1 VLPPCV
7 DATAACDAP
16 SDVAWRW
23 RSVHGAGRDEVFI
36 SRDDINATTDVGSG
50 KTFRVAV
57 HAWSRHGATF
67 TIRAFEVQASRAL
80 AAPQKTAL
88 DALFDKCCADAS
100 TTCNENW
107 RTYRTNGTDP
117 CHAPF
122 GVRCA
127 ASGEIVE
134 LDLSGEAMACELR
147 AADFA
152 AFGSSLERLNLRN
165 NRNVTL
171 PGESSTFGVLGALTN
186 LKSID
191 VSFTSLA
198 YARALDDLCAGA
210 SASLIEITATA
221 TNIQGAVPACVLAMP
236 NLQTINLAHNY
247 LNGTL
252 PDLPLATPMRYVSL
266 GTQYSTTAITG
277 SIPSSYASSPTL
289 EFLFLNNLALSGS
302 IPDSFANSR
311 LRELSLKANNLT
323 GVIPSSLAAEPYLL
337 SIDLSGNNLSG
348 EVPAGLYDNPNRT
361 YVDLSGNALTKLS
374 VTSAHANPGAS
385 LEYLNAAYNDI
396 DERGVPETLTTL
408 SGLKVLLLFKNH
420 LHGPMLSATT
430 TPTWDL
436 RYLDASYNELSGDV
450 PDATHFGRIFTG
462 GSGWWGDNALG
473 LSRNAFTNAPEWVED
488 YANVRN
494 LRVGFMNNPVACPL
508 PTSLI
513 GRDVLAINCDFGE
526 NQGSPASNGV
536 ELYIEDDSSQEV
548 SSKTGRTPLNGGMLA
563 IVMVLIA
570 LGMSSGVGVGILMY
584 RKRAIRR
591 AVAFRPFQ
599 DVEMTTSG
607 Y

>member
-1 VLPPCV
+1 MLPPCV
-7 DATAACDAP
+7 DATAACNAP

-23 RSVHGAGRDEVFI
+23 QSVHGAGSDEVFI
-36 SRDDINATTDVGSG
+36 SRDDINATTDVGHG

-67 TIRAFEVQASRAL
+67 KIRAFEVLLSRAL
-80 AAPQKTAL
+80 AATQKTAL

-100 TTCNENW
+100 TTCKKNW
-107 RTYRTNGTDP
+107 REYRTNGTDP
-117 CHAPF
+117 CHAPD
-122 GVRCA
+122 VRCSV
-127 ASGEIVE
+127 SGEIIE

-147 AADFA
+147 AADFV

-165 NRNVTL
+165 NSNVKL
-171 PGESSTFGVLGALTN
+171 PGENSTFGVLGALTS

-198 YARALDDLCAGA
+198 VARALDDLCAGA
-210 SASLIEITATA
+210 PASLIEITAMA

-236 NLQTINLAHNY
+236 NLQTINVARNY

-252 PDLPLATPMRYVSL
+252 PDLPRTTPMRYVSL
-266 GTQYSTTAITG
+266 GTQYSTPAITG
-277 SIPSSYASSPTL
+277 SIPSSYASSLTL
-289 EFLFLNNLALSGS
+289 EFLFLNNLALKGS

-311 LRELSLKANNLT
+311 LRELSLKANELT
-323 GVIPSSLAAEPYLL
+323 GVIPSSLAAAPYLL

-361 YVDLSGNALTKLS
+361 YVDLSSNALTKLS

-408 SGLKVLLLFKNH
+408 SGLKVLLLFKNR
-420 LHGPMLSATT
+420 LHGPMLNAATT
-430 TPTWDL
+430 PVWDL
-436 RYLDASYNELSGDV
+436 RYFDASFNEFSGDV
-450 PDATHFGRIFTG
+450 PGATHFGNIFAG
-462 GSGWWGDNALG
+462 GSGWWGDNALE
-473 LSRNAFTNAPEWVED
+473 LSRNAFTNAPEWLKD
-488 YANVRN
+488 YANVIN
-494 LRVGFMNNPVACPL
+494 VRVGFMNNPIACPL

-513 GRDVLAINCDFGE
+513 RRDFLAINCDFGE
-526 NQGSPASNGV
+526 NQGSPASNGA
-536 ELYIEDDSSQEV
+536 ELYIEDDSSPEV
-548 SSKTGRTPLNGGMLA
+548 SSKNGRSPLNGGVLA

-584 RKRAIRR
+584 RKRANRR

-599 DVEMTTSG
+599 GVEMSSG